1 MPVHNTK
8 FKPKG
13 IAKTLRTLCEKY
25 EAAKK
30 APAKRKTAKKRAS
43 KRDPA
48 ASKRK
53 IKRRTAGTATGP
65 WVFRDAD
72 SYITTTRTS
81 RSPAKKRKAPKKRK
95 TARRDWPGHPILHKR
110 AALLGVRR
118 TKAKKAKKSKAK
130 KRSSA
135 RDWPGHPILHKRAAL
150 LGVRRK
156 KAKKS
161 KKRSSA
167 RDWPGHPILHKRA
180 AKLGIRRA
188 KRAGRRD
195 PRHMGPTRRP
205 GKNKVGHWDMS
216 YTRAMRDSY

>member
-118 TKAKKAKKSKAK
+118 
-130 KRSSA
+130 
-135 RDWPGHPILHKRAAL
+135 
-150 LGVRRK
+150 K